1 MRITIDATSLLV
13 RSAGVKNYTYY
24 WLAHLR
30 RQARPGE
37 EIAGYP
43 FEGRPEG
50 PDAKLN
56 HEASPLSAWSTALR
70 LGLVYGVNRLGPSA
84 LDTALGR
91 TDVFHASNL
100 VRHAPRRAKLTA
112 TIHDLTAFLMPELHT
127 PATVRADRFFAE
139 RILKRAEGL
148 IAVSENTRQD
158 AIQMLGIAPERIT
171 TIHSGVAEAYFD
183 AVPVRRAKR
192 YVLYVGSIEPRK
204 NLPAL
209 LDAWG
214 SLRPDLRDA
223 FELVTAGPMGWADQS
238 IRDRIRAE
246 TAYLGYVPE
255 SELPG
260 LTAGAAAFV
269 YPSLYEGFG
278 FPVAQA
284 MAAGVPVITS
294 NVSSLPEIAGEAAL
308 LVDPRSSGE
317 LAAALT
323 RLLESESL
331 RGELCRRGRARAQ
344 SYRWER
350 CAAESLEFFRRVAG

>member
-24 WLAHLR
+24 WLANLR

-43 FEGRPEG
+43 FEGR
-50 PDAKLN
+50 ASKLN

-84 LDTALGR
+84 LDAALGQ

-100 VRHAPRRAKLTA
+100 VRYAPRRAKLTA

-127 PATVRADRFFAE
+127 AATVRADRFFAE

-148 IAVSENTRQD
+148 IAVSENTRRD
-158 AIQMLGIAPERIT
+158 AIRMLGIAPERIN
-171 TIHSGVAEAYFD
+171 TIRSGVAEEYFE
-183 AVPVRRAKR
+183 ALPTRRAKP

-204 NLPAL
+204 NLATL
-209 LDAWG
+209 LDAWR
-214 SLRPDLRDA
+214 SLRPGLRA
-223 FELVTAGPMGWADQS
+223 EFELVTAGPMAWADQS
-238 IRDRIRAE
+238 VRDRIRAE
-246 TAYLGYVPE
+246 TRYLGYVPE

-284 MAAGVPVITS
+284 MAAGVPVVTS

-308 LVDPRSSGE
+308 LIDPRSPSE

-323 RLLESESL
+323 RLLDSESL
-331 RGELCRRGRARAQ
+331 RADLGKRGRAKAQ
-344 SYRWER
+344 NYRWEK
-350 CAAESLEFFRRVAG
+350 CAAESLEFFRRIAG